1 MKYEPFKFSNI
12 MERRYAMLWFIA
24 LVVLGIAI
32 S

>member
-1 MKYEPFKFSNI
+1 MKYEHSKFIVI

-24 LVVLGIAI
+24 LVVFGIAI